1 MKRQRILISVL
12 ALGLLLTLVAGL
24 ALAQEPVVQE
34 KMSVQGAVGTSFTYQ
49 GRVLHDGT
57 PIDGTCDFEF
67 SLWDAPSGGSQLA
80 GQAANGVEVNDG
92 YFSVELDFGDGAFTG
107 DARYLQIGVDCG
119 GGGALLE
126 PRVALAAAPYAHS
139 LRPGAEVEGSG
150 NYVLSVTNTGTGD
163 GIRAFSSAAE
173 YNWAAL
179 YGVNDSSGSGVYGS
193 SSSGSGVY
201 GSSSSGVGVYGGVGT
216 ASGKSPITG
225 AAVWGDSA
233 DRPGVFGTSNS
244 AGGVGGWSTSGPGVS
259 GISDSSTGVSGAS
272 NSGNGVEGAS
282 TSGNGVHGT
291 SSSGVGVYGGVG
303 TASGKSPITGAG
315 VWGDSADRPGVFGSS
330 NSAGGVGGQS
340 TSGPGVTGISD
351 SGNGVAGTSNSG
363 NGVYGYSPS
372 GHGVHGQANPPD
384 GYGIYSEGNAYVA
397 GELFWDGKT
406 SYIAI
411 STAAFIPELYGDIGH
426 VEYDNE
432 GYYLEN
438 EEDTGQYFAAQAQL
452 PHNAIVTELRVGWR
466 DGSDTAGTVYLKRR
480 SMFEVTQAPETMAS
494 VTSVGSFGGIQEGVR
509 SDDTIDN
516 AAVDNENYTYYL
528 ELYLPSGTEDIKL
541 YGVVIEYTIYEPY

>member
-24 ALAQEPVVQE
+24 ALAQGPVVQGE
-34 KMSVQGAVGTSFTYQ
+34 TRVQGAVGTSFTYQ
-49 GRVLHDGT
+49 GRVLHNGT

-80 GQAANGVEVNDG
+80 GQAANGVVVSDG
-92 YFSVELDFGDGAFTG
+92 YFSAELDFGASAFTG
-107 DARYLQIGVDCG
+107 DARYLQIGVNCG
-119 GGGALLE
+119 GGSALLE
-126 PRVALAAAPYAHS
+126 PRVALTAAPYAHS

-163 GIRAFSSAAE
+163 GIRAFSSATQ

-179 YGVNDSSGSGVYGS
+179 YGANDSSGSGVYGS

-201 GSSSSGVGVYGGVGT
+201 GNSTSGIGVSGKSGTASGKIPVASGVGVWGDGDSSVGVYGTSNSASGVVGWSTDGMGVGGVSASGYGVHGTSSSSIGVYGGVGT

-225 AAVWGDSA
+225 AA
-233 DRPGVFGTSNS
+233 
-244 AGGVGGWSTSGPGVS
+244 
-259 GISDSSTGVSGAS
+259 
-272 NSGNGVEGAS
+272 
-282 TSGNGVHGT
+282 
-291 SSSGVGVYGGVG
+291 
-303 TASGKSPITGAG
+303 

-384 GYGIYSEGNAYVA
+384 GYAIYSEGNAYVE
-397 GELFWDGKT
+397 GNLFWSAKT
-406 SYIAI
+406 SYIAVAA
-411 STAAFIPELYGDIGH
+411 AAFHPAG
-426 VEYDNE
+426 E
-432 GYYLEN
+432 GYDFSNNGSSLWNEDSASDYYL
-438 EEDTGQYFAAQAQL
+438 AAVQL
-452 PHNAIVTELRVGWR
+452 PHRATVTKLTFYWW
-466 DGSDTAGTVYLKRR
+466 DGSLSEGHCRLYRIDLAG
-480 SMFEVTQAPETMAS
+480 SEGTMATAW
-494 VTSVGSFGGIQEGVR
+494 TSGDAATPASSE
-509 SDDTIDN
+509 DTTIDY
-516 AAVDNENYTYYL
+516 AYVDNSQYAYYL
-528 ELYLPSGTEDIKL
+528 WLELPDNLVAA
-541 YGVVIEYTIYEPY
+541 YGAVIEYVFYEPY